1 MLQIQSGWPLR
12 PAALL
17 LCLALP
23 AAAQAPDSKVPAAP
37 AAAAK
42 AARPDPLEAGTAV
55 PQLRYQPAFA
65 GYKGIDA
72 QPVGSWKDA
81 NDLTA
86 KIGGWRSYARQAREG
101 DAAAMSGDKAG
112 AAMPADKPA
121 DKPAH
126 KPGMTMPAGHGHV
139 QHKSP

>member
-1 MLQIQSGWPLR
+1 MLQTHSGWPLR

-17 LCLALP
+17 ICLALP
-23 AAAQAPDSKVPAAP
+23 AAAQAPDPKAAP

-42 AARPDPLEAGTAV
+42 AARPDPLDAGVAV

-81 NDLTA
+81 NDLTER
-86 KIGGWRSYARQAREG
+86 IGGWRSYARQAREG
-101 DAAAMSGDKAG
+101 DAAAMPGDKADNDDKGDKTG
-112 AAMPADKPA
+112 AAMPADKPGTA
-121 DKPAH
+121 
-126 KPGMTMPAGHGHV
+126 MPPGHG
-139 QHKSP
+139 QRKSP